1 MSPFCTTRNAILV
14 LIFSTEKPG
23 LSFSTTKPLTSPDAS
38 SRAQM
43 TFMSEKVELPIH
55 FFWPLRIQVSPSRRQ
70 VVSIPPDVAEP
81 TSGSVH
87 PKEPT
92 FAPADVR
99 GPRAWSVAPVTAR
112 VDGPRREASVN
123 PPEGSDGGVDARHLH
138 SDEAVEQPATAGG
151 AVALVPDPCD
161 IDVERAQLGNDLV
174 RELVPGPIVL
184 DDRCDFG
191 LHEIAYALDNRPL
204 LRIEQVGNLV
214 EIAVDGRRRIFLLA
228 HTSSR
233 HGRHVILH

>member
-23 LSFSTTKPLTSPDAS
+23 LSFLTTKPLTSPDAS

-55 FFWPLRIQVSPSRRQ
+55 FFWPLRIQVSPWRRQ
-70 VVSIPPDVAEP
+70 VVSMPPDVAEP
-81 TSGSVH
+81 TSGSVN
-87 PKEPT
+87 PKQPIFSQRIIGGSQRCF
-92 FAPADVR
+92 FAAQVD
-99 GPRAWSVAPVTAR
+99 RA
-112 VDGPRREASVN
+112 RREASVN

-161 IDVERAQLGNDLV
+161 IDVERAQLGDDLV

-184 DDRCDFG
+184 DNRCDFG